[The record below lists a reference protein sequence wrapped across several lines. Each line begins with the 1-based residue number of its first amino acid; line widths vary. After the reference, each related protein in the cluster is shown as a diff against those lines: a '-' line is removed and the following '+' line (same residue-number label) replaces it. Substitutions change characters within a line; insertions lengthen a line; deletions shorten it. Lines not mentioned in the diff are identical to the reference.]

1 MCVEKTNL
9 GWIGSRT
16 RRIPVSSG
24 SRFPF
29 LRLQR
34 RQAATTFVH
43 VVSPPR
49 ERGRTWSTVRRSPRR
64 LEYRH
69 VLPARRGVVFFFDAT
84 RARDGVPVVG
94 VQGGCPRRRERRR
107 VPPVRA
113 PGTALGRARRGP
125 GPQAAGAGARSPR
138 A

>member
-64 LEYRH
+64 LQYW
-69 VLPARRGVVFFFDAT
+69 PGGAAPPGGFFFFVTA
-84 RARDGVPVVG
+84 RAGGRVSGVAREAG
-94 VQGGCPRRRERRR
+94 NAPRRRVGRR
-107 VPPVRA
+107 
-113 PGTALGRARRGP
+113 
-125 GPQAAGAGARSPR
+125 
-138 A
+138 